1 MTAETTVRLWL
12 VRHGST
18 GWSEAGRYTGST
30 DVALSERGRSE
41 TKGLGWLGLRH
52 WDGIWSSGLIRAR
65 DTAKIVGVEAVID
78 ERLREIDFGRIEG
91 MTWEDLDP
99 EIKEGLATFEK
110 FVAPD
115 GESTAQLLE
124 RLEAFVGG
132 LTPGDHLV
140 FTHGGVIRALFR
152 TAGEDCSPDPG
163 AVAILE
169 VDAGRRNR
177 IASPA
182 VDNGE

>member
-1 MTAETTVRLWL
+1 MTVRLWL

-30 DVALSERGRSE
+30 DVPLSERGRAE
-41 TKGLGWLGLRH
+41 AEALGWLGLRH
-52 WDGIWSSGLIRAR
+52 WDGIWSSDLIRAR
-65 DTAKIVGVEAVID
+65 DTAKIVGVDATID

-91 MTWEDLDP
+91 MIWGDLDP
-99 EIKEGLATFEK
+99 EFQEALMTFEK

-115 GESTAQLLE
+115 GESTAQLIL
-124 RLEAFVGG
+124 RLEEFVAG

-152 TAGEDCSPDPG
+152 TAGQDCSPDPG
-163 AVAILE
+163 AVATLE
-169 VDAGRRNR
+169 VDEGRRKR
-177 IASPA
+177 IAPRA

>member
-1 MTAETTVRLWL
+1 MTVRLWL

-18 GWSEAGRYTGST
+18 AWSEAGRYTGST
-30 DVALSERGRSE
+30 DVPLSERGRAE
-41 TKGLGWLGLRH
+41 AEALGWLGLRH
-52 WDGIWSSGLIRAR
+52 WDGIWSSDLIRAC
-65 DTAKIVGVEAVID
+65 DTAKAAGVEATID
-78 ERLREIDFGRIEG
+78 ERLREIDFGRLEG
-91 MTWEDLDP
+91 VTWADLDP
-99 EIKEGLATFEK
+99 EAREALVTFEK

-115 GESTAQLLE
+115 GESTAQLIE
-124 RLEAFVGG
+124 RLEAFVAG

-169 VDAGRRNR
+169 VHTGRRNR
-177 IASPA
+177 IAPPA